1 MAGKIESAI
10 FGSGCFWCTEAV
22 FDNLKGVQ
30 SVKPGYAGGTVAE
43 PTYEAVCS
51 GTTGHAE
58 AAKIDFDPGQI
69 SYAELL
75 NVFFATHD
83 PTTLNRQGND
93 IGSQYR
99 SIILYASA
107 EQKRAAEQAIKELTA
122 DKTFDKPIV
131 TEVKPLDK
139 FYEAEAY
146 HHQYYK
152 NNFNQPYCQFVISPK
167 LAKLRQKFSNKLKD
181 QN

>member
-75 NVFFATHD
+75 NVF
-83 PTTLNRQGND
+83 L
-93 IGSQYR
+93 I
-99 SIILYASA
+99 
-107 EQKRAAEQAIKELTA
+107 
-122 DKTFDKPIV
+122 
-131 TEVKPLDK
+131 
-139 FYEAEAY
+139 
-146 HHQYYK
+146 
-152 NNFNQPYCQFVISPK
+152 QP
-167 LAKLRQKFSNKLKD
+167 R
-181 QN
+181 